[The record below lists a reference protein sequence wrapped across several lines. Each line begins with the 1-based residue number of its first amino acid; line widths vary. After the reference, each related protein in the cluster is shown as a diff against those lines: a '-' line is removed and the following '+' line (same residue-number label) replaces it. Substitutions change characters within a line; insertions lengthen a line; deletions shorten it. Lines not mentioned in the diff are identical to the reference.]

1 LGQDWRSLIKRPKG
15 LTFWEEK
22 MMKRTKTNLIG
33 AVVAAVMAVPA
44 VAQETVSAVVIDG
57 YPDRALWVKEFSNF
71 FIPEVDRQLAETGAY
86 KMNWQENY
94 GGSIVKPKGVL
105 EGVQLGLGDIGIVT
119 TIFHSSKLPSQGIS
133 GSTPFV
139 ATDARAVAQAVDEI
153 AREFPAMQNEFAA
166 QNQVYLATGV
176 VLDTYQVFCSDEV
189 SSVSDLE
196 GRKIAGAG
204 LNLRYLEGI
213 KDAAGVRGGLTDFYN
228 MVQTGLVDCAMLWPE
243 AAKTFKIAEVA
254 PYMLQA
260 DLGAVNSK
268 SVTVNAD
275 YWAKLPDDV
284 KDVLQAVAIQYRDH
298 VAGIAMDRAAAS
310 RDAYVDAG
318 GTIVELSAEDR
329 AAWANAMPNVAQEW
343 AETLNGKGEQG
354 TEMLAAYLGKL
365 ADAGH
370 TGVRDWTS
378 K

>member
-1 LGQDWRSLIKRPKG
+1 MKNWTKRR
-15 LTFWEEK
+15 L
-22 MMKRTKTNLIG
+22 MG
-33 AVVAAVMAVPA
+33 AALASVMALPVA
-44 VAQETVSAVVIDG
+44 AQETISAVVIDG
-57 YPDRALWVKEFSNF
+57 YPDRALWVKEFTNF
-71 FIPEVDRQLAETGAY
+71 FIPEVDKRLAESGSY

-139 ATDARAVAQAVDEI
+139 ASDSRAVAKAVDEI
-153 AREFPAMQNEFAA
+153 AREYPAMQNEFAA

-176 VLDTYQVFCSDEV
+176 VLDTYQIFCTDPV
-189 SSVSDLE
+189 ASVGDLE

-228 MVQTGLVDCAMLWPE
+228 MLQTGLVDCGMLWPE

-254 PYMLQA
+254 PYMLKA
-260 DLGAVNSK
+260 DLGAVNTK
-268 SVTVNAD
+268 TITVNAD
-275 YWAKLPDDV
+275 YWANLPDEV
-284 KDVLQAVAIQYRDH
+284 KDVLKAVAIDYRDH
-298 VAGIAMDRAAAS
+298 IAGIAMDRAAAS
-310 RDAYVDAG
+310 RDAYVEAG
-318 GTIVELSAEDR
+318 GTIVEVSNEER
-329 AAWANAMPNVAQEW
+329 AAWANAMPNIAHEW
-343 AETLNGKGEQG
+343 AATLNDNGEQG

-365 ADAGH
+365 QDAGF
-370 TGVRDWTS
+370 TGVRDWTAE
-378 K
+378 

>member
-1 LGQDWRSLIKRPKG
+1 MKNWTKRR
-15 LTFWEEK
+15 L
-22 MMKRTKTNLIG
+22 MG
-33 AVVAAVMAVPA
+33 AALASVMALPVA
-44 VAQETVSAVVIDG
+44 AQETISAVVIDG
-57 YPDRALWVKEFSNF
+57 YPDRALWVKEFTNF
-71 FIPEVDRQLAETGAY
+71 FIPEVDKRLAESGSY

-139 ATDARAVAQAVDEI
+139 ASDSRAVAKAVDEI
-153 AREFPAMQNEFAA
+153 AREYPAMQNEFAA

-176 VLDTYQVFCSDEV
+176 VLDTYQIFCTDPV
-189 SSVSDLE
+189 ASVGDLE

-228 MVQTGLVDCAMLWPE
+228 MLQTGLVDCGMLWPE

-254 PYMLQA
+254 PYMLKA
-260 DLGAVNSK
+260 DLGAVNTK
-268 SVTVNAD
+268 TITVNAD
-275 YWAKLPDDV
+275 YWANLPDEV
-284 KDVLQAVAIQYRDH
+284 KDVLKAVAIDYRDH
-298 VAGIAMDRAAAS
+298 IAGIAMDRAAAS
-310 RDAYVDAG
+310 RDAYVEAG
-318 GTIVELSAEDR
+318 GTIVEVSNEER
-329 AAWANAMPNVAQEW
+329 AAWANAMPNIAREW
-343 AETLNGKGEQG
+343 AATLNDNGEQG

-365 ADAGH
+365 QDAGF
-370 TGVRDWTS
+370 TGVRDWTAE
-378 K
+378 